1 MKKYFVPVAAATV
14 YLLVFSVS
22 APAQDGAK
30 ALFFGDTT
38 KETVSVIKTD
48 SGTAVFGG
56 TEVKTE
62 TVQTP
67 GKNASAEN
75 KKKTAVAKNKK
86 TPSSGKIATGLSY
99 WIEVINPDGK
109 VERTTAERRLFKEG
123 ERIRFA
129 FKSNQDG
136 YLYLLAIGSTG
147 KGSVLFPDPR
157 INEGKNFVTANTEY
171 KVPFGTKSFVMD
183 STPGEEKVLVFFSKA
198 EVENIGGYFTPKSKV
213 VEAQDTRVIYA
224 FAESKGS
231 KDILFEEDAGG
242 TGFQPASY
250 IVNKSEDPKGLIFK
264 EIVVKHR

>member
-1 MKKYFVPVAAATV
+1 MRNFFVLVCAVAV
-14 YLLVFSVS
+14 YLFSFSVS
-22 APAQDGAK
+22 ATAQEGAK
-30 ALFFGDTT
+30 ALFFGETEQ
-38 KETVSVIKTD
+38 ETVSVIKTD

-67 GKNASAEN
+67 GKNRSAEN
-75 KKKTAVAKNKK
+75 KKNTTVAKIKK

-109 VERTTAERRLFKEG
+109 VERTTAERRLFKTG

-129 FKSNQDG
+129 FKSNNDG

-183 STPGEEKVLVFFSKA
+183 ATPGEEKILVFFSKS
-198 EVENIGGYFTPKSKV
+198 EMENIGGYFAPKGR

-224 FAESKGS
+224 YAENKGS
-231 KDILFEEDAGG
+231 KDILFEEDAKD
-242 TGFQPASY
+242 TGFEPASY
-250 IVNKSEDPKGLIFK
+250 IVNKSEDPKGIIFK
-264 EIVVKHR
+264 EIIVKHK